1 MPLGLRRFFNEW
13 VENLGGRI
21 EAECILEGDGR
32 VVSILRVIAAGSASG
47 APVTIR
53 IGQVISFRDGLI
65 SSVDGYYEASE
76 ALAAV
81 GLSVRDVCELH
92 LVRQGLTRR
101 ENEPGLEDKDA
112 DDDADDGDPLNCAD
126 AVAFQLVF
134 LALIPEAS

>member
-1 MPLGLRRFFNEW
+1 VTRESYLPSSKRRYCQSDVDAWLACATPDVEWRLIGGFADLMGTEFKGHEGLRRFFNEW
-13 VENLGGRI
+13 AENLGGRI
-21 EAECILEGDGR
+21 EAESILEGDGR

-81 GLSVRDVCELH
+81 GLSERDVH
-92 LVRQGLTRR
+92 S
-101 ENEPGLEDKDA
+101 D
-112 DDDADDGDPLNCAD
+112 
-126 AVAFQLVF
+126 
-134 LALIPEAS
+134 SS